1 VGSPMLR
8 RLAEDIRG
16 DARKYLSD
24 PRYPWYVVVLTHQ
37 SLWIILQ
44 YRISRWV
51 RHHVTVPVLRQVLRL
66 LCAIWRKTIE
76 LMTCCEFPNTAEIGR
91 GMFIAHPYCIVIH
104 CDAKIGDDC
113 NLGHGVTIGIG
124 GRGAARG
131 VPRLGDRVF
140 VGPGAKIFGPITI
153 GNDVAIGAN
162 AVVTRD
168 LPDGAVAVGV
178 PARIISYAGS
188 GGLIT

>member
-1 VGSPMLR
+1 MPS
-8 RLAEDIRG
+8 RLVEDIRG
-16 DARKYLSD
+16 DARKYLSGS
-24 PRYPWYVVVLTHQ
+24 RYPWYVVVLTHQ
-37 SLWIILQ
+37 GLWVILQ

-51 RHHVTVPVLRQVLRL
+51 RRHVRLPVLRPALRL
-66 LCAIWRKTIE
+66 LCAVWRKIIE
-76 LMTCCEFPNTAEIGR
+76 LLTCCEFPNTAEIGR
-91 GMFIAHPYCIVIH
+91 GLFIPHPYCIVIH
-104 CDAKIGDDC
+104 CDAKIGADC

-140 VGPGAKIFGPITI
+140 VGPGAKVFGPITI

-168 LPDGAVAVGV
+168 LPDRAVAVGV

-188 GGLIT
+188 GDLIT